1 LIFLCEYQKLQY
13 RDVQKTIGARDVDA
27 FCSQPKTRVEARP
40 DFIWIRCNPLKSPD
54 SAKEKQGN
62 AGFGAFI
69 TRTENI
75 RQNCGE
81 ASRVKGGTP
90 AGSFAYQPAS

>member
-1 LIFLCEYQKLQY
+1 MTFKAQCDTEKE
-13 RDVQKTIGARDVDA
+13 
-27 FCSQPKTRVEARP
+27 FS
-40 DFIWIRCNPLKSPD
+40 IWIRCNPLKSPD

-81 ASRVKGGTP
+81 ASRIKGERQPGALP
-90 AGSFAYQPAS
+90 IARQLILAGLALYWLLLPHWKATQRTVQDEPQ